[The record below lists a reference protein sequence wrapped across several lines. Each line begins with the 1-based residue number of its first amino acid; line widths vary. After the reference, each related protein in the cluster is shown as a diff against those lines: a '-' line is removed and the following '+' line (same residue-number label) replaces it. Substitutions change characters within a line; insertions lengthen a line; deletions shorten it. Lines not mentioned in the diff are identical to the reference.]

1 MYGIWMMVESSS
13 EYICNREAGTGDTF
27 FIFLLFAV
35 FVHLMHTFMLLVYIF
50 KERVTSDCSF
60 THILH
65 SCFAFICCFQGI
77 GKEIIQY
84 HLANVAQ
91 VQFHS
96 FLLHISFLVRS
107 SRFAELKGKHGFLFL
122 SFGWTLECRTYR
134 CIACKLKGGD
144 IGTANFLATLLAALH
159 LTHVSQW
166 VDGL

>member
-1 MYGIWMMVESSS
+1 MMVESSS

-60 THILH
+60 THVLH

-107 SRFAELKGKHGFLFL
+107 SRFAELPLVAAHIDALHA
-122 SFGWTLECRTYR
+122 SSREVTLE
-134 CIACKLKGGD
+134 
-144 IGTANFLATLLAALH
+144 LH
-159 LTHVSQW
+159 TFWLCWQLFT
-166 VDGL
+166 